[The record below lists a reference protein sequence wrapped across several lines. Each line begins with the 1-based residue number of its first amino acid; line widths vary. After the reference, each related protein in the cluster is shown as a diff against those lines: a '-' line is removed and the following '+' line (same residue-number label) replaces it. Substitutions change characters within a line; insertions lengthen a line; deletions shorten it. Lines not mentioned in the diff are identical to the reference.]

1 MRLRAVEQRPALSH
15 GHWPTRYAVVRAAV
29 QRKWTKTVVSAS
41 GGSMG
46 VEFVESRA
54 ACGCCYAPIESSPS
68 TECRPV
74 SLTRLGCR
82 LTHYHAL
89 STRRMGRATQVLC
102 AHLRCYRSCSR
113 RNDAATRSAVAVLS
127 MQPAQVSP
135 EETRAAASPA
145 TGPFTA
151 SASCDMDGHGRVIG
165 LLGLM
170 TTVLAERRKRASRAR
185 IAGADGKS
193 ATFSPCSERIHH
205 LHPQQRQVASHLAA
219 ALALQHLTSHRNRS
233 TRLCRSSD
241 IESAHEASRARSE
254 ATVA

>member
-1 MRLRAVEQRPALSH
+1 MAYSIRRCARC
-15 GHWPTRYAVVRAAV
+15 RAAEV
-29 QRKWTKTVVSAS
+29 RRKWPCRPRARCA
-41 GGSMG
+41 
-46 VEFVESRA
+46 EFVESRT
-54 ACGCCYAPIESSPS
+54 ACGCCYAPIESCPS
-68 TECRPV
+68 TKCRPV
-74 SLTRLGCR
+74 SMTRLGCR
-82 LTHYHAL
+82 MTHSCAQQH
-89 STRRMGRATQVLC
+89 MPKVGRATQVLC

-145 TGPFTA
+145 TGPVTA

-193 ATFSPCSERIHH
+193 ATFSLPVVSAYTTYIHSNARWHRIWLLHSRCS
-205 LHPQQRQVASHLAA
+205 
-219 ALALQHLTSHRNRS
+219 T
-233 TRLCRSSD
+233 
-241 IESAHEASRARSE
+241 
-254 ATVA
+254 

>member
-1 MRLRAVEQRPALSH
+1 M
-15 GHWPTRYAVVRAAV
+15 
-29 QRKWTKTVVSAS
+29 
-41 GGSMG
+41 
-46 VEFVESRA
+46 
-54 ACGCCYAPIESSPS
+54 
-68 TECRPV
+68 
-74 SLTRLGCR
+74 
-82 LTHYHAL
+82 
-89 STRRMGRATQVLC
+89 
-102 AHLRCYRSCSR
+102 
-113 RNDAATRSAVAVLS
+113 RSAHAEWAVLLWCS
-127 MQPAQVSP
+127 VPTCGA
-135 EETRAAASPA
+135 TAAASEETTQPRA
-145 TGPFTA
+145 VQWLCFRCSPRKYRQRRRELQLAQLQDHLLPLLAAIWTEVA
-151 SASCDMDGHGRVIG
+151 VSSAG
-165 LLGLM
+165 LGLM

>member
-1 MRLRAVEQRPALSH
+1 
-15 GHWPTRYAVVRAAV
+15 
-29 QRKWTKTVVSAS
+29 
-41 GGSMG
+41 MG

-193 ATFSPCSERIHH
+193 ATFSPCSERTHH